1 MVRTVI
7 HMPIDGVIIRG
18 RVVEGGWG
26 EGVLGFDALEAC
38 RQTRAGGG
46 SGFPESHCS
55 VYRLKRTETWR
66 DIEQRGYSVVRT
78 EVANG
83 KEVRKTNKQRSNAQ
97 EIDLRSLDAVPDVV
111 IMRREDNPI
120 SDDPDMITPNVGRVV

>member
-38 RQTRAGGG
+38 R
-46 SGFPESHCS
+46 
-55 VYRLKRTETWR
+55 
-66 DIEQRGYSVVRT
+66 
-78 EVANG
+78 
-83 KEVRKTNKQRSNAQ
+83 
-97 EIDLRSLDAVPDVV
+97 
-111 IMRREDNPI
+111 
-120 SDDPDMITPNVGRVV
+120 

>member
-1 MVRTVI
+1 M
-7 HMPIDGVIIRG
+7 
-18 RVVEGGWG
+18 
-26 EGVLGFDALEAC
+26 
-38 RQTRAGGG
+38 
-46 SGFPESHCS
+46 
-55 VYRLKRTETWR
+55 
-66 DIEQRGYSVVRT
+66 VRT

-83 KEVRKTNKQRSNAQ
+83 KEVRKTNKQSSNAQ